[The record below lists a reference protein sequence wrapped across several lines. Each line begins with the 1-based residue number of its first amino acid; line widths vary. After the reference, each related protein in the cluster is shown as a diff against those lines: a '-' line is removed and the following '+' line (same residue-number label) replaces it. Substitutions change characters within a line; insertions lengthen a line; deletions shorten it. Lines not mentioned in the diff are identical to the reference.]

1 MVQLFHMRMIDLIE
15 KKKAGEALTREELY
29 YWINGLVNDEI
40 PMYQSSALLMAI
52 MFKGMGDHEI
62 YDLTSAMYHSGDIVD
77 LSKIE
82 GVKVDKHSTGGVGDK
97 TSLVLLPM
105 VASCGVKVAKM
116 SGRGLGHTGGTL
128 DKLESIPNT
137 KVSVNEKDFIDQV
150 NRIGIALVGQS
161 QTLAPAD
168 KKLYGLRDVTGTV
181 NSIPLIASSI
191 MSKKL
196 ATSCDTLLLDVTIGS
211 GAFIKDFDSALELAN
226 LMIRIGEYHHL
237 PTRAIISNMDEPLG
251 NAIGNALEVKE
262 AIAALKGEG
271 PADLMELCYQAGSIM
286 LMQAK
291 VCNTELEARKKL
303 EEVIKNGT
311 AYNKFVEMIKAQ
323 GGDVSYIEDTSKF
336 NLTKY
341 SFRIVAP
348 VDGYVSRLDAYAL
361 GKAAM
366 RLGAGREKISD
377 YIDFD
382 AGIYLHHKVGDKVS
396 RGDKILSIYTNR
408 DDYEDIFEEINK
420 AVSFSSKFVE
430 KPTLIFKV
438 L

>member
-1 MVQLFHMRMIDLIE
+1 MQMTELIE
-15 KKKAGEALTREELY
+15 KKKNGLALSREEIY
-29 YWINGLVNDEI
+29 YWIEGLVKDEI
-40 PMYQSSALLMAI
+40 PLYQSSALLMAI
-52 MFKGMGDHEI
+52 VFKGMVDQEI
-62 YDLTSAMYHSGDIVD
+62 YDLTSAMYHTGEIMD
-77 LSKIE
+77 LKRID

-105 VASCGVKVAKM
+105 VAACGVKVAKM
-116 SGRGLGHTGGTL
+116 SGRALGHTGGTL

-137 KVSVNEKDFIDQV
+137 KIDVSQEEFIKLVND
-150 NRIGIALVGQS
+150 IGIAIVGQNK
-161 QTLAPAD
+161 TLTPAD
-168 KKLYGLRDVTGTV
+168 KKLYGLRDVTATV

-211 GAFIKDFDSALELAN
+211 GAFMKDFDSALELAQ

-237 PTRAIISNMDEPLG
+237 NTRAIISNMDEPLG
-251 NAIGNALEVKE
+251 KAIGNALEMKE
-262 AIAALKGEG
+262 AIAALQGNG
-271 PADLMELCYQAGSIM
+271 PEDLMELCYQAGSIM

-291 VCNTELEARKKL
+291 LFNSELEARKKL
-303 EEVIKNGT
+303 EQVIKDGS
-311 AYNKFVEMIKAQ
+311 AFKKFVEMIEAQ
-323 GGDVSYIEDTSKF
+323 GGDTSYIYDIEKF

-348 VDGYVSRLDAYAL
+348 FDGYVERLDAYTL

-366 RLGAGREKISD
+366 KLGAGREKISD
-377 YIDFD
+377 YVDFD

-396 RGDKILSIYTNR
+396 QGDKILSIYTNK
-408 DDYEDIFEEINK
+408 DNYEDVLAEVNK
-420 AVSFSSKFVE
+420 AVKITNKFVE

>member
-1 MVQLFHMRMIDLIE
+1 MIDLIE
-15 KKKAGEALTREELY
+15 KKKAGQKLTREELY
-29 YWINGLVNDEI
+29 YWINGLTNDEI
-40 PMYQSSALLMAI
+40 PLYQSSALLMAI
-52 MFKGMGDHEI
+52 MFKGMEDHEI

-77 LSKIE
+77 LSQIN

-105 VASCGVKVAKM
+105 VAACGVKVAKM

-137 KVSVNEKDFIDQV
+137 KVSVNEKDFIKQV
-150 NRIGIALVGQS
+150 NDIGIAIVGQS
-161 QTLAPAD
+161 QTLTPAD

-196 ATSCDTLLLDVTIGS
+196 STSCDTLLLDVTIGS
-211 GAFIKDFDSALELAN
+211 GAFMHDFDSALELAQ
-226 LMIRIGEYHHL
+226 LMIKIGEYHKL
-237 PTRAIISNMDEPLG
+237 PTRAIISNMDQPLG
-251 NAIGNALEVKE
+251 RAIGNALEMKE
-262 AIAALKGEG
+262 AIAALQGQG
-271 PADLMELCYQAGSIM
+271 PEDLMELCYTAGSIM

-291 VCNTELEARKKL
+291 ICNTELEARNMLK
-303 EEVIKNGT
+303 EAVANGS
-311 AYNKFVEMIKAQ
+311 AFKKFVEMIEAQ
-323 GGDVSYIEDTSKF
+323 GGDTSYIFDTDKF

-348 VDGYVSRLDAYAL
+348 YDGYVEKLDAFTL

-366 RLGAGREKISD
+366 RLGAGREKMSD

-382 AGIYLHHKVGDKVS
+382 AGIYIHHKVGDKVNQ
-396 RGDKILSIYTNR
+396 GDKILSIYTNK
-408 DDYEDIFEEINK
+408 DNYQDVLAEIND
-420 AVSFSSKFVE
+420 AVKITNKFVE
-430 KPTLIFKV
+430 KPTLIYKI

>member
-1 MVQLFHMRMIDLIE
+1 MIDLIE
-15 KKKAGEALTREELY
+15 KKKAGQKLTREELY
-29 YWINGLVNDEI
+29 YWINGLTNDEI
-40 PMYQSSALLMAI
+40 PLYQSSALLMAI
-52 MFKGMGDHEI
+52 MFKGMEDHEI

-77 LSKIE
+77 LSQIN

-105 VASCGVKVAKM
+105 VAACGVKVAKM

-137 KVSVNEKDFIDQV
+137 KIAVNEKDFIKQV
-150 NRIGIALVGQS
+150 NDIGIAIVGQS
-161 QTLAPAD
+161 QTLTPAD

-196 ATSCDTLLLDVTIGS
+196 STSCDTLLLDVTIGS
-211 GAFIKDFDSALELAN
+211 GAFMHDFDSALELAQ

-251 NAIGNALEVKE
+251 KAIGNALEMKE
-262 AIAALKGEG
+262 AIAALQGNG
-271 PADLMELCYQAGSIM
+271 PEDLMELCYTAGSIM

-291 VCNTELEARKKL
+291 ICNTELEARNKL
-303 EEVIKNGT
+303 MGVIQDGSAFK
-311 AYNKFVEMIKAQ
+311 KFVEMIEAQ
-323 GGDVSYIEDTSKF
+323 GGDTSYIFDTDKF

-341 SFRIVAP
+341 NFRIVAP
-348 VDGYVSRLDAYAL
+348 YDGYVEKLDAYTL

-366 RLGAGREKISD
+366 RLGAGREKMSD

-382 AGIYLHHKVGDKVS
+382 AGIYLHHKVGDKVNQ
-396 RGDKILSIYTNR
+396 GDKILSIYTNK
-408 DDYEDIFEEINK
+408 DNYEDILAEVNQ
-420 AVSFSSKFVE
+420 AVKITNKFVE
-430 KPTLIFKV
+430 KPTLIYKI

>member
-1 MVQLFHMRMIDLIE
+1 MRMIDLIE
-15 KKKAGEALTREELY
+15 KKKAGQKLTREELY
-29 YWINGLVNDEI
+29 YWINGLTSDEI
-40 PMYQSSALLMAI
+40 PLYQSSALLMAI
-52 MFKGMGDHEI
+52 MFQGMEDHEI

-77 LSKIE
+77 LSQIE

-105 VASCGVKVAKM
+105 VAACGVKVAKM

-137 KVSVNEKDFIDQV
+137 NVALKEKEFIEQV
-150 NRIGIALVGQS
+150 NNIGIAIVGQS
-161 QTLAPAD
+161 QTLTPAD

-181 NSIPLIASSI
+181 NSMPLIASSI

-196 ATSCDTLLLDVTIGS
+196 STSCDTLLLNVTIGS
-211 GAFIKDFDSALELAN
+211 GAFIKDFDSAQDLAQ

-237 PTRAIISNMDEPLG
+237 PTRAIISNMDQPLG
-251 NAIGNALEVKE
+251 KAIGNALEMKE
-262 AIAALKGEG
+262 AIAALQGQG
-271 PADLMELCYQAGSIM
+271 PEDLMELCYTAGAVM

-291 VCNTELEARKKL
+291 VCNTELEARNKL
-303 EEVIKNGT
+303 KEVIDNG
-311 AYNKFVEMIKAQ
+311 AAFKKFVEMIEAQ
-323 GGDVSYIEDTSKF
+323 GGDTSYIYDTSKF

-341 SFRIVAP
+341 NFRIVAP
-348 VDGYVSRLDAYAL
+348 FDGYVEKLDAFVL

-366 RLGAGREKISD
+366 KLGAGREKISD

-396 RGDKILSIYTNR
+396 QGDKILSIYTNK
-408 DDYEDIFEEINK
+408 DNYEDIIAEVNAAVKVTNK
-420 AVSFSSKFVE
+420 EVT
-430 KPTLIFKV
+430 KPTLVYKI

>member
-1 MVQLFHMRMIDLIE
+1 MIDLIE
-15 KKKAGEALTREELY
+15 KKKAGLPLTRDEIY
-29 YWINGLVNDEI
+29 YWINGLTSDEI
-40 PMYQSSALLMAI
+40 PLYQSSALLMAI
-52 MFKGMGDHEI
+52 MFKGMEDHEI

-77 LSKIE
+77 LHQIE

-105 VASCGVKVAKM
+105 VAACGVKVAKM

-137 KVSVNEKDFIDQV
+137 RVSMNEKEFIQQV
-150 NRIGIALVGQS
+150 NDIGIAIVGQS
-161 QTLAPAD
+161 QTLTPAD

-196 ATSCDTLLLDVTIGS
+196 STSCDTLLLDVTIGS
-211 GAFIKDFDSALELAN
+211 GAFMKDFDSALELAQ

-237 PTRAIISNMDEPLG
+237 NTRAIISNMDEPLG
-251 NAIGNALEVKE
+251 RAIGNALEMKE

-271 PADLMELCYQAGSIM
+271 PEDLMELCYSAGAIM

-291 VCNTELEARKKL
+291 VCNTELEARRKL
-303 EEVIKNGT
+303 EEAIKNGS
-311 AYNKFVEMIKAQ
+311 AYKKFVAMIKAQ
-323 GGDVSYIEDTSKF
+323 GGDISYIEDNEKF

-348 VDGYVSRLDAYAL
+348 FDGYIERLDAYTL
-361 GKAAM
+361 GQAAM
-366 RLGAGREKISD
+366 KLGAGREKISD
-377 YIDFD
+377 YIDYD
-382 AGIYLHHKVGDKVS
+382 AGIYLHHKVGDKVAQ
-396 RGDKILSIYTNR
+396 GDKILSIYTNK
-408 DDYEDIFEEINK
+408 DNYEDILAEINS
-420 AVSFSSKFVE
+420 AVKVTNKEVE
-430 KPTLIFKV
+430 KPTLIYKI

>member
-1 MVQLFHMRMIDLIE
+1 MIDLIE
-15 KKKAGEALTREELY
+15 KKKAGQKLTREELY
-29 YWINGLVNDEI
+29 YWINGLTNDEI
-40 PMYQSSALLMAI
+40 PLYQSSALLMAI
-52 MFKGMGDHEI
+52 MFKGMEDHEI

-77 LSKIE
+77 LSQIN

-105 VASCGVKVAKM
+105 VAACGVKVAKM

-137 KVSVNEKDFIDQV
+137 KVSVNEKDFIKQV
-150 NRIGIALVGQS
+150 NDIGIAIVGQS
-161 QTLAPAD
+161 QTLTPAD

-196 ATSCDTLLLDVTIGS
+196 STSCDTLLLDVTIGS
-211 GAFIKDFDSALELAN
+211 GAFMHDFDSALELAQ
-226 LMIRIGEYHHL
+226 LMMKIGEYHKL
-237 PTRAIISNMDEPLG
+237 PTRAIISNMDQPLG
-251 NAIGNALEVKE
+251 RAIGNALEMKE
-262 AIAALKGEG
+262 AIAALQGQG
-271 PADLMELCYQAGSIM
+271 PEDLMELCYTAGSIM

-291 VCNTELEARKKL
+291 ICNTELEARNMLK
-303 EEVIKNGT
+303 EAVANGS
-311 AYNKFVEMIKAQ
+311 AFKKFVEMIEAQ
-323 GGDVSYIEDTSKF
+323 GGDTSYIFDTDKF

-348 VDGYVSRLDAYAL
+348 YDGYVEKLDAFTL

-366 RLGAGREKISD
+366 RLGAGREKMSD

-382 AGIYLHHKVGDKVS
+382 AGIYIHHKVGDKVNQ
-396 RGDKILSIYTNR
+396 GDKILSIYTNK
-408 DDYEDIFEEINK
+408 DNYQDVLAEINE
-420 AVSFSSKFVE
+420 AVKITNKFVE
-430 KPTLIFKV
+430 KPTLIYKI

>member
-1 MVQLFHMRMIDLIE
+1 MIDLIE
-15 KKKAGEALTREELY
+15 KKKAGQKLTREELY
-29 YWINGLVNDEI
+29 YWINGLTNDEI
-40 PMYQSSALLMAI
+40 PLYQSSALLMAI
-52 MFKGMGDHEI
+52 MFKGMEDHEI

-77 LSKIE
+77 LSQIN

-105 VASCGVKVAKM
+105 VAACGVKVAKM

-137 KVSVNEKDFIDQV
+137 KVAVNERDFIKQV
-150 NRIGIALVGQS
+150 NDIGIAIVGQS
-161 QTLAPAD
+161 QTLTPAD

-196 ATSCDTLLLDVTIGS
+196 STSCDTLLLDVTIGS
-211 GAFIKDFDSALELAN
+211 GAFMHDFDSALELAQ
-226 LMIRIGEYHHL
+226 LMMKIGEYHHL

-251 NAIGNALEVKE
+251 KAIGNALEMKE
-262 AIAALKGEG
+262 AIASLQGNG
-271 PADLMELCYQAGSIM
+271 PEDLMELCYTAGSIM

-291 VCNTELEARKKL
+291 VCNTELEARNKL
-303 EEVIKNGT
+303 MSVIKDGS
-311 AYNKFVEMIKAQ
+311 AFKKFVEMIEAQ
-323 GGDVSYIEDTSKF
+323 GGDTSYIFDTDKF

-341 SFRIVAP
+341 NFRIVAP
-348 VDGYVSRLDAYAL
+348 YDGYVEKLDAYTL

-366 RLGAGREKISD
+366 RLGAGREKMSD

-382 AGIYLHHKVGDKVS
+382 AGIYLHHKVGDKVNQ
-396 RGDKILSIYTNR
+396 GDKILSIYTNK
-408 DDYEDIFEEINK
+408 DNYEDILAEVNQ
-420 AVSFSSKFVE
+420 AVKITNKFVE
-430 KPTLIFKV
+430 KPTLIYKI

>member
-1 MVQLFHMRMIDLIE
+1 MRMIDLIE
-15 KKKAGEALTREELY
+15 KKKAGLPLTREELY
-29 YWINGLVNDEI
+29 YWINGLTSDEI
-40 PMYQSSALLMAI
+40 PLYQSSALLMAI
-52 MFKGMGDHEI
+52 MFKGMEDREI

-77 LSKIE
+77 LSGIE

-105 VASCGVKVAKM
+105 VAACGAKVAKM

-137 KVSVNEKDFIDQV
+137 NVALKEKEFIEQV
-150 NRIGIALVGQS
+150 NKIGIALVGQS
-161 QTLAPAD
+161 QTLTPAD

-196 ATSCDTLLLDVTIGS
+196 STSCDTLLLDVTIGS
-211 GAFIKDFDSALELAN
+211 GAFMHDFDSALELAQ
-226 LMIRIGEYHHL
+226 LMKRIGEYHKL
-237 PTRAIISNMDEPLG
+237 PTRAIISNMDQPLG
-251 NAIGNALEVKE
+251 KAIGNALEMKE
-262 AIAALKGEG
+262 AILSLQGQG
-271 PADLMELCYQAGSIM
+271 PEDLMELCYTAGSIM

-291 VCNTELEARKKL
+291 ICNTELEARKKL
-303 EEVIKNGT
+303 EEVIKDGS
-311 AYNKFVEMIKAQ
+311 AFKKFVEMIEAQ
-323 GGDVSYIEDTSKF
+323 GGDTSYIFDMDKF

-348 VDGYVSRLDAYAL
+348 YDGYVEKLDAYTL

-366 RLGAGREKISD
+366 RLGAGRETIND

-396 RGDKILSIYTNR
+396 QGDKILSIYTNK
-408 DDYEDIFEEINK
+408 DNYEDILAEINK
-420 AVSFSSKFVE
+420 AVKVTNKE
-430 KPTLIFKV
+430 VTKPTLIYKI